1 MFTVEPLVITD
12 EERSELERRARAHTS
27 TQREVRRA
35 RVILLCAEGVPLRQ
49 IDEVVGIDQHQ
60 VGVWRRRFLERRLD
74 GLADLA
80 RSGRPR
86 RLGHDERLKM
96 AAIATSERDPADPV
110 ATWTYIEVAE
120 AAPRRGDRGVGVTG
134 VAHPDVDGHRF
145 DEGARLAQPA

>member
-12 EERSELERRARAHTS
+12 EERGELERRARAHTS
-27 TQREVRRA
+27 TQREARRA
-35 RVILLCAEGVPLRQ
+35 RVVLLCADGVPLRQ
-49 IDEVVGIDQHQ
+49 IDERVGMDQHQ
-60 VGVWRRRFLERRLD
+60 VGLWRRRFLEHRLD

-110 ATWTYIEVAE
+110 ATWTYIDVAE
-120 AAPRRGDRGVGVTG
+120 AVRA
-134 VAHPDVDGHRF
+134 
-145 DEGARLAQPA
+145 EGIEVSVCRCGGS